1 MSTRPVRFVHRGAVV
16 EHAAPEPTRTV
27 LQWLRE
33 EARCT
38 GTKEGCN
45 EGDCGACT
53 VLVGELC
60 DDGAV
65 AFRPVNSC
73 IQLLPALD
81 GRALVTVEDLSP
93 PGGPLHPV
101 QQAMVDCHGSQCGFC
116 TPGFVM
122 SLVATRERHAAAGS
136 VPTRQRAPRALPR
149 DAHNGPPAVVRGDHF
164 TLVRR
169 A

>member
-53 VLVGELC
+53 VMVGELQG
-60 DDGAV
+60 DDRIAWQT
-65 AFRPVNSC
+65 VN
-73 IQLLPALD
+73 A
-81 GRALVTVEDLSP
+81 
-93 PGGPLHPV
+93 
-101 QQAMVDCHGSQCGFC
+101 
-116 TPGFVM
+116 
-122 SLVATRERHAAAGS
+122 
-136 VPTRQRAPRALPR
+136 
-149 DAHNGPPAVVRGDHF
+149 
-164 TLVRR
+164 
-169 A
+169 